1 MQAPSSSP
9 DTDAGLP
16 RPGRASVLLIAGALV
31 ATLLVPLYFGG
42 EAALRAT
49 LSLTAS
55 GYAALFA
62 LIFASWIAR
71 TLKLQ
76 LLLRRMGVEVGF
88 VQVFE
93 ISLATDFGFLATP
106 AGLGGYAASVYYARR
121 AGASISAAAALTAA
135 DQALDLVFFA
145 LVLPIAGLAFFGT
158 ALPAQLVTAALA
170 TSAGLVAI
178 ALALWIAQRQWRG
191 WPAAW
196 QRAGSRWPKLQRAV
210 GEFRAQAAAQARMLL
225 GGGPAFLGSAFA
237 LTVLQWMT
245 RYGILWLVLVLLG
258 CPVSFWLLLA
268 LQALVLHVAQWSGV
282 PAGGGGAE
290 LGLTAS
296 LATWVPAATL
306 ATALLLWRLVTLYFA
321 LGAGAIAIAR
331 LARRP
336 AAFAAAAPSPAT
348 VVRDPR
354 AAEAAPLD

>member
-1 MQAPSSSP
+1 MPPPLPSQ
-9 DTDAGLP
+9 DTGAGLL
-16 RPGRASVLLIAGALV
+16 RPGRAGLLLVAGALV
-31 ATLLVPLYFGG
+31 ATLVVPLYFGG

-49 LSLTAS
+49 LSLSAG

-62 LIFASWIAR
+62 LILASWIAR

-121 AGASISAAAALTAA
+121 AGASTSAAAALTAA

-145 LVLPIAGLAFFGT
+145 LVLPVAGLAYFGT
-158 ALPAQLVTAALA
+158 ALPARLVTAALA
-170 TSAGLVAI
+170 TSAALAAI
-178 ALALWIAQRQWRG
+178 ASALWIAQRQWRG

-196 QRAGSRWPKLQRAV
+196 QRVGSRWPRLQRAV
-210 GEFRAQAAAQARMLL
+210 GEFRAQAAAQARVLL
-225 GGGPAFLGSAFA
+225 GGGPAFLGSVFV

-268 LQALVLHVAQWSGV
+268 LQALVLHIAQWSGV

-306 ATALLLWRLVTLYFA
+306 ATVLLLWRLVTLYLA
-321 LGAGAIAIAR
+321 LGAGAVAIAR
-331 LARRP
+331 LARRHAPP
-336 AAFAAAAPSPAT
+336 AAAT
-348 VVRDPR
+348 HDPR
-354 AAEAAPLD
+354 AAQAAPLD